1 MWIQNLIIFFLVAVC
16 VGYVGWQGVKAF
28 LGRKSKLGSCCAK
41 GCAAVA
47 DEQMSKKPSS
57 SVQFMPVEML
67 TRNREKPNLSIAGR
81 K

>member
-1 MWIQNLIIFFLVAVC
+1 MWIQNLIIFALLTAC
-16 VGYVGWQGVKAF
+16 LAYVGWHGVRAI
-28 LGRKSKLGSCCAK
+28 LGRKSKLGSCCAR
-41 GCAAVA
+41 GCSAVA
-47 DEQMSKKPSS
+47 EEQKKPSS

>member
-1 MWIQNLIIFFLVAVC
+1 MWLQNLIIVLLVTAC
-16 VGYVGWQGVKAF
+16 LAYVAWHGIRAI

-41 GCAAVA
+41 GCSSVA
-47 DEQMSKKPSS
+47 DEQLAKKPTS

-67 TRNREKPNLSIAGR
+67 TRNRPKPNLSIAGR